1 MPTPLHPKRAP
12 VGMPKETMLELVEL
26 DDGKLVLRP
35 VNSDEAPLLSIEFS
49 EQVKE
54 MIGGDAQYIG
64 QHMVQAA
71 IHSFMHKQAAQ
82 WHAHVYDQEPAHY
95 S

>member
-1 MPTPLHPKRAP
+1 MPTPLHTKKSATGVPQ
-12 VGMPKETMLELVEL
+12 ETMLELVEL
-26 DDGKLVLRP
+26 EDGKLVLRS

-54 MIGGDAQYIG
+54 MIGSDAQYIG

-71 IHSFMHKQAAQ
+71 IQSFMHKQVAQ
-82 WHAHVYDQEPAHY
+82 WHAQVYDQEPLHY